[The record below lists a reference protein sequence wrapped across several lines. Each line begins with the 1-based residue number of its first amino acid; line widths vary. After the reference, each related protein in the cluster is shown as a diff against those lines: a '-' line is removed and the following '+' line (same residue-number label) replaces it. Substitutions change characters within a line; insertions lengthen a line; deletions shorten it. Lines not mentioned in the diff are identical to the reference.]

1 MYFPPSTYKLLTVKF
16 VILAF
21 VAVKSLKYPYCAEM
35 LGSLYQLRTPES
47 ALVNLN
53 VPKDERRMPLLEYM
67 ADINRGL
74 YSPFSYI

>member
-1 MYFPPSTYKLLTVKF
+1 
-16 VILAF
+16 
-21 VAVKSLKYPYCAEM
+21 M